1 MLIKVINQS
10 FFRICNKSV
19 EAENLSFHGLLHI
32 LSRREKCSTSPPLWT
47 SSKYSLHYCGNRFLV
62 IVSFRPQSCCLWTG
76 RPSRKRPWGTPCCR
90 CSWRRWS
97 RGTCRWNRPLQSSSR
112 LLRLHWRCPGGRIL
126 RGLNQRLFRHVK
138 DQMTLWHFTNI
149 KRLWCS

>member
-47 SSKYSLHYCGNRFLV
+47 NSKYSLHYFGNCIFQTSILLPLNKSAKSEKALRNSLLSLFLKKMMTRNLPLKSATA
-62 IVSFRPQSCCLWTG
+62 ILFS
-76 RPSRKRPWGTPCCR
+76 PSPFALTL
-90 CSWRRWS
+90 S
-97 RGTCRWNRPLQSSSR
+97 RGEDFEGPEPDT
-112 LLRLHWRCPGGRIL
+112 
-126 RGLNQRLFRHVK
+126 F
-138 DQMTLWHFTNI
+138 
-149 KRLWCS
+149 